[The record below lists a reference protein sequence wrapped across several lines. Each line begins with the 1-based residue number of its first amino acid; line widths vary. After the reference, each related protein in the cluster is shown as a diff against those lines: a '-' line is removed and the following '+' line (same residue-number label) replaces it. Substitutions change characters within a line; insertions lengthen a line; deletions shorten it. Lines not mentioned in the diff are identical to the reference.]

1 MTNSQSISFWKFLR
15 EHSIKI
21 PIIQRDYAQG
31 RKGKGELRKSFL
43 ENLKQALD
51 GKLPNG
57 EKVLK
62 LDFIYGSEKE
72 RTIFP
77 LDGQQRLTTLWL
89 LHWYVAMRAGK
100 LSDATDNL
108 KKFSYETR
116 ISSRE
121 FCEQLCNSENFKN
134 FNEGKITDFI
144 TKQTWFYSAWKQD
157 PTIQSMLRMLSG
169 SSNVDGP
176 ETDFKDGIEKIF
188 KETDVFTTYW
198 EKLIDENDC
207 PIVFYHLPLKDFGLS
222 DDLYIKMNARGKP
235 LTSFENFKADL
246 IGYIQQQSK
255 DHEDE
260 VVWMQMLDQK
270 DGLPIKLDTSW
281 TDIFWKNKS
290 VDNEIDEI
298 YFAFINRFFLNYGIK
313 EIKDENDEIYKYFTN
328 VDDLFVNNEKT
339 YVSFDL
345 YKLNGNIQLE
355 LFEQLQNVFD
365 NYQKSKIDE
374 KTNILRYD
382 VFWNK
387 NFYFIPQYNEEQNAQ
402 NRSIGKVYGINQ
414 KERVAFYAI
423 SKYLYMGPVET
434 NDIGCDYTS
443 LCQWM
448 RFVWNL
454 ISVQTADGNDDI
466 RSVAEMKNAINLID
480 EIDDP
485 HNVYNSLCKLNQS
498 DYTNSILKE
507 QFSEEIIKAKQILDE
522 NGKIRRYNGNC
533 KKEDGST
540 YSSWEEIIIAAEKY
554 AFFKGGI
561 RFLFQDKNGQ
571 VDIDSPTNAWNV
583 DNFDKKW
590 NNTQK
595 YFDANGVRHEY
606 QVDALLLCSFLS
618 KIDIG
623 EYWFGYDKMFWRNAL
638 LNKEWCWGID
648 SFLMQ
653 AEMLINA
660 NCSDWKKDVHL
671 ISAMCINEKK
681 CHKLG
686 GWRRYDALTNYYSRR
701 ISEKIQYHS
710 VVVLNH
716 SRDNL
721 LKNDAITISPD
732 CFVREGHSHYLYDWD
747 VYFKYQSYFFKWE
760 INASGDII
768 VLTTEGWKEK
778 TSYSIEWSN
787 ERDFLEEL
795 NNLINQYNQS
805 KNQF

>member
-169 SSNVDGP
+169 LSNVDGT

-260 VVWMQMLDQK
+260 VVWKQMLYSQ
-270 DGLPIKLDTSW
+270 DGFAIKLDTSW

-298 YFAFINRFFLNYGIK
+298 YFAFINRFFWNVLFVAKDLEYKYVLDIGKGEEGSTQENNNTSYSYLNDSKNSTDFDVRIAYKGLSPYKYLNGEIPK
-313 EIKDENDEIYKYFTN
+313 EIFLTLK
-328 VDDLFVNNEKT
+328 
-339 YVSFDL
+339 
-345 YKLNGNIQLE
+345 NIL
-355 LFEQLQNVFD
+355 D
-365 NYQKSKIDE
+365 NYYNYSKTIAASIPE
-374 KTNILRYD
+374 CY
-382 VFWNK
+382 WNK
-387 NFYFIPQYNEEQNAQ
+387 NFEFIPKYDVDNSQKNIEIKNNSNEN
-402 NRSIGKVYGINQ
+402 ILKVTQLNQ
-414 KERVAFYAI
+414 VERIVFFAVCKYFNHEPEKEIDDEKTLKQWLRV
-423 SKYLYMGPVET
+423 
-434 NDIGCDYTS
+434 
-443 LCQWM
+443 
-448 RFVWNL
+448 VWNL
-454 ISVQTADGNDDI
+454 VSGEDQNGRPQI
-466 RSVAEMKNAINLID
+466 RSTSAMRTAIEFID
-480 EIDDP
+480 SLDS
-485 HNVYNSLCKLNQS
+485 HNVYSSLSIKSISGTS
-498 DYTNSILKE
+498 DFEKRCW
-507 QFSEEIIKAKQILDE
+507 EEVEKAKQILKD
-522 NGKIRRYNGNC
+522 GKRQ
-533 KKEDGST
+533 DGKT
-540 YSSWEEIIIAAEKY
+540 WEEIIVETEKY
-554 AFFKGGI
+554 AFFKGSI
-561 RFLFQDKNGQ
+561 RFLF
-571 VDIDSPTNAWNV
+571 IDSKKCVDWN
-583 DNFDKKW
+583 NFDTKW
-590 NNTQK
+590 NNVKSLVPLEENNRHTIEFMIPFLRDEDIKNIFSHRNLSNSDKNLKALFWGYPFMIHNFLMNQEKCQSMSILQK
-595 YFDANGVRHEY
+595 DLVLLSKKDSSCRIHIKWKDEKDVLSNYTERRGYYESFSYFIGNTFIRDRLIVLKE
-606 QVDALLLCSFLS
+606 LS
-618 KIDIG
+618 KIKNVEIVDENTKILRDND
-623 EYWFGYDKMFWRNAL
+623 WFVWKGLYIEFVYDKKYKFRWQSNNQIDMCNENG
-638 LNKEWCWGID
+638 LN
-648 SFLMQ
+648 
-653 AEMLINA
+653 
-660 NCSDWKKDVHL
+660 
-671 ISAMCINEKK
+671 
-681 CHKLG
+681 
-686 GWRRYDALTNYYSRR
+686 TNYLGNEPKSF
-701 ISEKIQYHS
+701 KDA
-710 VVVLNH
+710 VT
-716 SRDNL
+716 
-721 LKNDAITISPD
+721 LKN
-732 CFVREGHSHYLYDWD
+732 
-747 VYFKYQSYFFKWE
+747 
-760 INASGDII
+760 
-768 VLTTEGWKEK
+768 
-778 TSYSIEWSN
+778 
-787 ERDFLEEL
+787 EL
-795 NNLINQYNQS
+795 DRCCLMYNQKCTS
-805 KNQF
+805 